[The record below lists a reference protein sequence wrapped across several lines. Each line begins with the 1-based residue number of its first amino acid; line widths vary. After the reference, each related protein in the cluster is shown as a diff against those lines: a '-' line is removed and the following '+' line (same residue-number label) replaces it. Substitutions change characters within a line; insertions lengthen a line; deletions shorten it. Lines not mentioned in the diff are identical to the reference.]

1 MHTKQYRDLSSEE
14 LSNKLECWEKVNEDD
29 NWWYLE
35 RYHRKIPSDRWE
47 KQAGLVMRLKEP
59 LWVTW
64 SIQEIFRSHGIEVDK
79 RRAEEFEHLNSESGG
94 LDGIYYAIAACED
107 GTDEALKLIMGPIA
121 AYLNRTGLRL
131 QDMPRILPGHY
142 LAGYV
147 AAIKDGRLDRGYAK
161 ESLAYLLE
169 RGTRFVDPFTHHVD
183 ALMELD
189 QEQESTWILWLEWLD
204 QQLDTN
210 LSIRMQTPEEVIAEI
225 AGDPRFKA
233 ADASEVDGIIDAVL
247 ASNAEQ
253 AAKVQENPKLL
264 QWFVGQVM
272 KAGKGKAPATT
283 VQEKL
288 KQRFRVA

>member
-1 MHTKQYRDLSSEE
+1 MTQYQDLNSEE
-14 LSNKLECWEKVNEDD
+14 LSNKLECWITIREDD
-29 NWWYLE
+29 TWWYSE
-35 RYHRKIPSDRWE
+35 RYLRKSISSNWE
-47 KQAGLVMRLKEP
+47 KQPGLSVQLKES

-64 SIQEIFRSHGIEVDK
+64 SMQKIFRSHDIEVDK
-79 RRAEEFEHLNSESGG
+79 RRAEEFENLNSESGG
-94 LDGIYYAIAACED
+94 LEGLYYAIAACED

-121 AYLNRTGLRL
+121 AYLNRTGQQLR
-131 QDMPRILPGHY
+131 DMPGILPGHY

-169 RGTRFVDPFTHHVD
+169 RKVKFVDPFTRHVD

-189 QEQESTWILWLEWLD
+189 QEQESTWDLWCEWID
-204 QQLDTN
+204 QQLDPN
-210 LSIRMQTPEEVIAEI
+210 LTIRMQTPEEVIAEI
-225 AGDPRFKA
+225 AHDPRFKA

-247 ASNAEQ
+247 AANAEQ
-253 AAKVQENPKLL
+253 AAKVAENPKLV

-272 KAGKGKAPATT
+272 KAGKGKVPATT

-288 KQRFRVA
+288 KQRFGVT